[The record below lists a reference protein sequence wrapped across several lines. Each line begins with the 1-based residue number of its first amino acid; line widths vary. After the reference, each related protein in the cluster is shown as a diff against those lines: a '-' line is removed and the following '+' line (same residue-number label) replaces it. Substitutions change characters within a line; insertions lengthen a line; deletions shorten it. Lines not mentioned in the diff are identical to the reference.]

1 MPAAGARPVCAAYHP
16 QQGASAM
23 DITDAPTPPI
33 EQRALLRR
41 HSRPPGAWDEF
52 LAWPAA
58 TSLVTLLSAA
68 CLLGGMWGVL
78 APVLGEAERLA
89 PRWQVLATLSAYLG
103 CLLAGIWAMCRVR
116 AGNPDAV
123 ASAVVGSALAMGFG
137 VVLGL
142 LATHAPGWATAAGLV
157 GALGLIGL
165 GRGFARVAG
174 GWQGW
179 GPGLAILAAWSCLW
193 PVWLGRVVVGGDEA
207 ATMAWWSVGW
217 AALLVWGGVA
227 ASACERAT
235 DDPAGTGELLGSV
248 TLRRVLA
255 LVSFAVC
262 VAALGVQAHV
272 GGLDLVGSDLLPHLL
287 VLLVAAD
294 AIATHRAGAHP
305 LRAALAIAVPA
316 LLAAW
321 WSGAASGGSARG
333 SGFAPA
339 AVELMGGPVVLP
351 LAAAVLGA
359 VLAWRRRS
367 AGPLWGGA
375 IALLAAILAWRPQ
388 DPGIAISASGALLLA
403 VGTWRPQWI
412 AMGWA
417 RTSGV
422 VVGLAAAGEAGRLLH
437 GRAAL
442 FPGLLWLDACAVL
455 LAVGLILAAAARRR
469 DGLLVVA
476 ALPAAC
482 VGGWPVLRRI
492 LPDAGAWW
500 AVWLAFALLGSG
512 VLLAVRRARQ
522 GA

>member
-1 MPAAGARPVCAAYHP
+1 
-16 QQGASAM
+16 M
-23 DITDAPTPPI
+23 DITDAPTPSI
-33 EQRALLRR
+33 EQRVLLRR

-58 TSLVTLLSAA
+58 TSLVTLVSAA

-123 ASAVVGSALAMGFG
+123 ASAVVGAALAMGFG

-142 LATHAPGWATAAGLV
+142 LASHAPGWAAAAGLV
-157 GALGLIGL
+157 GCLGLIAL
-165 GRGFARVAG
+165 GRAFARVAG

-179 GPGLAILAAWSCLW
+179 GPGLVVLAIWSCAW
-193 PVWLGRVVVGGDEA
+193 PVWLGRVVPGGEETT
-207 ATMAWWSVGW
+207 TMAWWSVGW
-217 AALLVWGGVA
+217 AVLLLWGGWAVI
-227 ASACERAT
+227 ASERASE
-235 DDPAGTGELLGSV
+235 DPEATADLLGSA
-248 TLRRVLA
+248 TLRRILA
-255 LVSFAVC
+255 LIAFAVC

-294 AIATHRAGAHP
+294 AIATRRAGAHP

-321 WSGAASGGSARG
+321 WDGAASEVSARG
-333 SGFAPA
+333 DGFAPA
-339 AVELMGGPVVLP
+339 VIDLLGGSCVLP
-351 LAAAVLGA
+351 LSAAGLGA
-359 VLAWRRRS
+359 LLAWRRRS

-375 IALLAAILAWRPQ
+375 IALLAAVLAWRPQ
-388 DPGIAISASGALLLA
+388 DPGVAISATAALLLV

-412 AMGWA
+412 AVGWA
-417 RTSGV
+417 RLSGV
-422 VVGLAAAGEAGRLLH
+422 VVGLAAASETARLLQ
-437 GRAAL
+437 GRGAL

-455 LAVGLILAAAARRR
+455 LALV
-469 DGLLVVA
+469 LLVVA
-476 ALPAAC
+476 AVRRRDATLALAALPATC
-482 VGGWPVLRRI
+482 VGGWPVLRRV
-492 LPDAGAWW
+492 LPEAGAWW
-500 AVWLAFALLGSG
+500 AVWIAFALLGSG

-522 GA
+522 GV